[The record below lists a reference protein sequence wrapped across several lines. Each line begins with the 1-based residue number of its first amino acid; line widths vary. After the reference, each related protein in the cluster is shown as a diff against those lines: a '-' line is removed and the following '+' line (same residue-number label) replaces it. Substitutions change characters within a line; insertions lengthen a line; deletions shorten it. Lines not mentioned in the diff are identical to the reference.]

1 MRFILLALLI
11 ALWAALLT
19 PEADAAG
26 GRRIGASAE
35 SLTNT
40 AQVLLSPVPVRTI
53 TFCVI
58 QGGAA
63 DETVILRGVGGSPT
77 YATVNVAAGAVMG
90 RSINAAIPAGG
101 LEVVT
106 ADSAGDVTVEC
117 TYRVGP

>member
-1 MRFILLALLI
+1 MRVIIFAVAMLLAGP
-11 ALWAALLT
+11 AFGT
-19 PEADAAG
+19 
-26 GRRIGASAE
+26 RSGASADQI
-35 SLTNT
+35 TNT
-40 AQVLLSPVPVRTI
+40 PQVLLRPFPVRTI

-63 DETVILRGVGGSPT
+63 NETVILRGVGGSPT